1 MVPFKQEI
9 MLLTSLLA
17 NFSSFS
23 QLDVTSWALV
33 SNPTPSSS
41 SVQPQFTVPAS
52 SDGGVKL
59 IANIRDPEAVL
70 AQDVCPGYIATNVEL
85 VGETGLTAHLTLA
98 GAPCNVYGNDVHNLD
113 LLVEYQ
119 TPSRLH
125 INIRPSHLTPNNES
139 WFLLP
144 TQWVS
149 AAEEAEGTAS
159 NSELVFSWTNTPTF
173 AFNVSRKATSELLFD
188 TTGSKLVFEDQ
199 FIEFVVSQED
209 DYNLYGL
216 GEVIHGLRLGN
227 NLSRTIYACDAGDPI
242 DANIYGSHPFYLQ
255 TNYYEIDADGTRA
268 LVSQDGS
275 STVNRNFTSSTHGVY
290 LRNAHGMEVLLN
302 PRNVTWRTIG
312 GDIDLYLFSGPTQPE
327 VTSQY
332 LHVIGL
338 PALQQYWTFGYHQS
352 RWGYQNW
359 SITEDVV
366 DQYAKYDIPLET
378 IWNDID
384 YMKGYRDFENDPV
397 RFPYD
402 EGREFLQRLH
412 DRGQHY
418 VPIIDSAIYAPNP
431 DNTSDSYQPFNDG
444 YNNATNAFIL
454 NPDGSLYIGAV
465 WPGYTVFPD
474 WLSSGGL
481 SSSPASG
488 WWQEQIAEYV
498 KKLPIDGIWIDMSEV
513 SSFCVG
519 SCGSANLSYNPVHPY
534 FSLPGE
540 ADNNMYDYP
549 EGFNVTNATEAAI
562 ASALSASQSAKNAAA
577 TPVASSTV
585 NHDYVRTKPTPGTR
599 NVNYPPYVLNHYH
612 GDLAVHTVSPN
623 ATHHN
628 GVVEYDVH
636 NLFGHHILQ
645 NTYAALAAAKPG
657 ERPFIIGRST
667 FVGSGNYSGHWGGD
681 NRSKFYYMYFSIPQ
695 ALSFSLFGI
704 PMFGVDTCGFG
715 GNTDEELCNRWMQ
728 LSALF
733 PFYRNHNVL
742 SAESQEAYVWR
753 SVIEGTRKAMNI
765 RFQLL
770 PYLYTLFHH
779 AHTRGDT
786 VMRALAWE
794 FPHDPTLAD
803 ADRQFFL
810 GPSILVTPVLTPG
823 ATSVDG
829 VFPGLVE
836 GTTTYYDWYNQT
848 VVSVPEKKNSTIE
861 APLGHIPVY
870 IRGGTVL
877 ATQEMRM
884 TTRDARK
891 SDWSLI
897 IAPAPDGTASGSI
910 YLDDGVGIEPNKT
923 KMVTFSARISKNT
936 NSTGYDSASVRVE
949 LDVQVEGDFT
959 DLDLPLAK
967 ITVLGV
973 DAAPDSARVKIDGKT
988 VADAVWCAA
997 TKRVLVN
1004 NMQDVLA
1011 GKAWAKSWTMTI

>member
-1 MVPFKQEI
+1 

-17 NFSSFS
+17 NLSSFS
-23 QLDVTSWALV
+23 QLDA
-33 SNPTPSSS
+33 TPWVPIPASSATSSS
-41 SVQPQFTVPAS
+41 IQPQFTVPAS
-52 SDGGVKL
+52 SDSGANL

-70 AQDVCPGYIATNVEL
+70 AQDVCPGYLATAVQP
-85 VGETGLTAHLTLA
+85 VGETGLRAHLTLA
-98 GAPCNVYGNDVHNLD
+98 GQPCDVYGNDVHDLD

-119 TPSRLH
+119 TRSRLH
-125 INIRPSHLTPNNES
+125 VNVKPSYLTPKNES
-139 WFLLP
+139 WYSLP
-144 TQWVS
+144 THWVP
-149 AAEEAEGTAS
+149 AAQQAEGTES
-159 NSELVFSWTNTPTF
+159 NSDFVFSWSNTPTF
-173 AFNVSRKATSELLFD
+173 NFNVSQRSTSELLFS
-188 TTGSKLVFEDQ
+188 TAGSKLVFEDQ
-199 FIEFVVSQED
+199 FIEFVVAQED
-209 DYNLYGL
+209 NYNLYGL

-255 TNYYEIDADGTRA
+255 TKYYETDADGTRS
-268 LVSQDGS
+268 LVSQDIAD
-275 STVNRNFTSSTHGVY
+275 STHRNFTSTTHGVY
-290 LRNAHGMEVLLN
+290 LRNAHGMEILLN
-302 PRNVTWRTIG
+302 SRNITWRTIG
-312 GDIDLYLFSGPTQPE
+312 GDLDLYFFSGPTQSE

-332 LHVIGL
+332 LHTIGL
-338 PALQQYWTFGYHQS
+338 PTLQQYWTFGYHQS

-359 SITEDVV
+359 SVTEEVV
-366 DQYAKYDIPLET
+366 DQYAKHKIPLET

-384 YMKGYRDFENDPV
+384 YMKGYRDFENDPI

-412 DRGQHY
+412 ERGQHY

-431 DNTSDSYQPFNDG
+431 ANMSDSYTPFDDG
-444 YNNATNAFIL
+444 YNNKTNAFIL

-474 WLSSGGL
+474 WLSSGDL
-481 SSSPASG
+481 ASSPASG
-488 WWQEQIAEYV
+488 WWQRQIAEYV

-534 FSLPGE
+534 FNLPGE
-540 ADNNMYDYP
+540 AGNVIYDYP
-549 EGFNVTNATEAAI
+549 EGFDQTNSTEATV

-577 TPVASSTV
+577 TPAASGVSV
-585 NHDYVRTKPTPGTR
+585 HDYMRTKPVPHTR
-599 NVNYPPYVLNHYH
+599 NINHPPYVLNHYH
-612 GDLAVHTVSPN
+612 GDLAVHTVAPN

-636 NLFGHHILQ
+636 NLFGHQILQ
-645 NTYAALAAAKPG
+645 NTYAALAASKPG

-681 NRSKFYYMYFSIPQ
+681 NASKFYYMYFSIPQ

-715 GNTDEELCNRWMQ
+715 GNSDEELCNRWMQ
-728 LSALF
+728 LSAFF
-733 PFYRNHNVL
+733 PFYRNHNVI
-742 SAESQEAYVWR
+742 SANPQEAYVWA
-753 SVIEGTRKAMNI
+753 SVIEATRKAMNV

-770 PYLYTLFHH
+770 PYLYTLFHS
-779 AHTRGDT
+779 AHVSGDT

-794 FPHDPTLAD
+794 FPHDPMLAN

-836 GTTTYYDWYNQT
+836 GTTSYYDWYSQT
-848 VVSVPEKKNSTIE
+848 AVPLPAKKNTTIE

-884 TTRDARK
+884 TIRDARQ

-897 IAPAPDGTASGSI
+897 IAPAPDGNAAGRI
-910 YLDDGVGIEPNKT
+910 YLDDGVSVEPTKT
-923 KMVTFSARISKNT
+923 KMVTFSAQISN
-936 NSTGYDSASVRVE
+936 NSTTKANCDGAGVVLT
-949 LDVQVEGDFT
+949 LDVQVQGDFT
-959 DLDLPLAK
+959 DLDLPLANMT
-967 ITVLGV
+967 ILGV
-973 DAAPDSARVKIDGKT
+973 DSAPSSSKVKINGEVVANASWCGK
-988 VADAVWCAA
+988 
-997 TKRVLVN
+997 TKRVIVTD
-1004 NMQDVLA
+1004 MQDVLA
-1011 GKAWAKSWTMTI
+1011 GKAWTKSWSMTI